1 MEEKNL
7 NFDEVID
14 RRNTDC
20 LKFDFAERRG
30 KPADVLPL
38 WVADMDFKTSSL
50 VLDALTERVQHGI
63 FGYTE
68 SRESYFE
75 AVSKWMEAHHDWK
88 VERSW
93 LTKTPGVVF
102 ALAMAV
108 KAYSKAGDAVLIQQ
122 PVYYPFSEVIR
133 DNNRK
138 LVSND
143 LVLGDDG
150 NITSILMILRNRSLT
165 IMLCCSCC
173 AVRIIRS
180 AVYGRQRSLQRWVI
194 SVSSM
199 ALRL

>member
-75 AVSKWMEAHHDWK
+75 AVSKWMEAHFID
-88 VERSW
+88 RQ
-93 LTKTPGVVF
+93 LG
-102 ALAMAV
+102 
-108 KAYSKAGDAVLIQQ
+108 
-122 PVYYPFSEVIR
+122 IR
-133 DNNRK
+133 DHQ
-138 LVSND
+138 
-143 LVLGDDG
+143 
-150 NITSILMILRNRSLT
+150 I
-165 IMLCCSCC
+165 
-173 AVRIIRS
+173 RIKFHLKSQTGTTWTCTKWI
-180 AVYGRQRSLQRWVI
+180 VE
-194 SVSSM
+194 
-199 ALRL
+199 

>member
-68 SRESYFE
+68 SRESY
-75 AVSKWMEAHHDWK
+75 S
-88 VERSW
+88 R
-93 LTKTPGVVF
+93 
-102 ALAMAV
+102 
-108 KAYSKAGDAVLIQQ
+108 
-122 PVYYPFSEVIR
+122 
-133 DNNRK
+133 
-138 LVSND
+138 
-143 LVLGDDG
+143 
-150 NITSILMILRNRSLT
+150 
-165 IMLCCSCC
+165 
-173 AVRIIRS
+173 RS
-180 AVYGRQRSLQRWVI
+180 ANGWKLTMTGRWNE
-194 SVSSM
+194 
-199 ALRL
+199 AG

>member
-68 SRESYFE
+68 SRES
-75 AVSKWMEAHHDWK
+75 S
-88 VERSW
+88 R
-93 LTKTPGVVF
+93 
-102 ALAMAV
+102 
-108 KAYSKAGDAVLIQQ
+108 
-122 PVYYPFSEVIR
+122 
-133 DNNRK
+133 
-138 LVSND
+138 
-143 LVLGDDG
+143 
-150 NITSILMILRNRSLT
+150 
-165 IMLCCSCC
+165 
-173 AVRIIRS
+173 RS
-180 AVYGRQRSLQRWVI
+180 ANGWKLTMTGRWNE
-194 SVSSM
+194 
-199 ALRL
+199 AG